1 MSEEKKYLITI
12 SRQTGSGGREIGQKL
27 AERLGIRFFDK
38 EILERAAKESGL
50 CKELFE
56 DHDEKPTTSFLYSLV
71 MDTYPYG
78 YSSSLGEMP
87 IDHKLFL
94 AQYNT
99 IKKIASEGSCVI
111 VGRCADYALEED
123 PDLLSVFIQGRT
135 EDRVKHLMKKY
146 SVTEAAA
153 KEMVLKTDKK
163 RSSYY
168 NYYSNKKWSE
178 AFSYNLCLD
187 SSSFGIDGCVNLI
200 LEALKYKTVQ
210 Q

>member
-1 MSEEKKYLITI
+1 
-12 SRQTGSGGREIGQKL
+12 
-27 AERLGIRFFDK
+27 
-38 EILERAAKESGL
+38 
-50 CKELFE
+50 
-56 DHDEKPTTSFLYSLV
+56 